1 MRTDRTG
8 GGLKGLLLA
17 SACVAGL
24 SGCEVVDYIELV
36 PASVTFKQPNNSVFV
51 EAKCMARTGVR
62 ALKAKVAW
70 SVKDPEIATVDE
82 KGKVTPVKS
91 GHTEVIAKYGDIV
104 AAVPVEV
111 LFVEKMTVEPL
122 KLTMTEGDAA
132 VPLNVK
138 AFDYQGRELRDRKP
152 TVIAKDRKVVAI
164 VAAGTAIMPLDPGE
178 TTVDVQVE
186 GKAASVT
193 VVVEADK
200 KTKK

>member
-1 MRTDRTG
+1 MTTHARG
-8 GGLKGLLLA
+8 SGLAALLLA
-17 SACVAGL
+17 SSCALL

-36 PASVTFKQPNNSVFV
+36 PASVTFKQPNNATFV

-70 SVKDPEIATVDE
+70 SVKDPEIATVDD
-82 KGKVTPVKS
+82 KGKITPVKS
-91 GHTEVIAKYGDIV
+91 GHTEVVAKYGDIV

-138 AFDYQGRELRDRKP
+138 AFDYMGRELRDRKP
-152 TVIAKDRKVVAI
+152 TMSSKDKKVVAI

-186 GKAASVT
+186 GKSASVT